1 MASKPHAAVPL
12 DFSHASARKRRWAG
26 AWEFIV
32 ERIVI
37 ASGALTVLVVLLIF
51 AFLLKDSA
59 PLFYRYHYPLKDLLT
74 AHRWLPIS
82 DPPTFGILPLLAG
95 SLLVTVGATV
105 LALPMGVACAAYIAE
120 IASPRV
126 REFLKPTVEMLAA
139 IPSVVLGFIGLL
151 ILAPALKSI
160 FHLPTGQTALAGSL
174 MLALMA
180 LPTVVSVAEDAI
192 TSVPR
197 VYRNASLALGATPL
211 QTIWRVTLPA
221 ARSGIIAAVM
231 LGVGRAVGET
241 MTVMMIT
248 GNAGVL
254 TGNPLRP
261 VRTMTATIAAE
272 MGEASHF
279 SDHYC
284 ALFALGAMLFLITF
298 SVNLIADVALQRGKR
313 RGTV

>member
-1 MASKPHAAVPL
+1 MPDTANAERPSLASL
-12 DFSHASARKRRWAG
+12 ARTGRSRWNR
-26 AWEFIV
+26 AWEFLV
-32 ERIVI
+32 ERLVI
-37 ASGALTVLVVLLIF
+37 ASGALTVIIVLLIF
-51 AFLLKDSA
+51 VFLVRDSA
-59 PLFYRYHYPLKDLLT
+59 PLFYRYGYSIKDFLT
-74 AHRWLPIS
+74 AERWLPIS
-82 DPPTFGILPLLAG
+82 DPPTFGALPLIVG
-95 SLLVTVGATV
+95 SILVTLGATA
-105 LALPMGVACAAYIAE
+105 LALPMGVACAVYMAE

-160 FHLPTGQTALAGSL
+160 FHIPTGQTALAGAL

-180 LPTVVSVAEDAI
+180 LPTVASVAEDAI

-197 VYRNASLALGATPL
+197 AYRDSSLALGATPL

-221 ARSGIIAAVM
+221 ARSGIVAAVM

-241 MTVMMIT
+241 MTVMMVT
-248 GNAGVL
+248 GNAGVI
-254 TGNPLRP
+254 TGSLLRP

-279 SDHYC
+279 SDHYS

-298 SVNLIADVALQRGKR
+298 SVNLIADIALQRGKR
-313 RGTV
+313 GSGR